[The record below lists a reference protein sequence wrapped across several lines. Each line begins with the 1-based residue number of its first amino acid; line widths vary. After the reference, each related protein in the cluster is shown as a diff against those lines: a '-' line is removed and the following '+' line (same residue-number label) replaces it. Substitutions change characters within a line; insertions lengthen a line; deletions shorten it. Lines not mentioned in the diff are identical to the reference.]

1 MHFFSR
7 VDKEDKYNE
16 KREEEADDE
25 IEEDFKDFLLQKR
38 GILFQ
43 ANIYTKIIYEIRH

>member
-1 MHFFSR
+1 MLFFSR
-7 VDKEDKYNE
+7 VDKEDKSKE
-16 KREEEADDE
+16 KREEESDDE

-43 ANIYTKIIYEIRH
+43 ANMYTTIIYEIRH